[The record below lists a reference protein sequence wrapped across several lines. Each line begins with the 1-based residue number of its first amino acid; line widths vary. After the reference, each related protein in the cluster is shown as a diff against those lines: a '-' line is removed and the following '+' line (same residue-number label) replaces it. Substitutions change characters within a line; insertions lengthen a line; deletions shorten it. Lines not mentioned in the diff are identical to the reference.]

1 MSTISVTSAPN
12 AQFEISDPD
21 NVFNNAD
28 VVTFIITVNRLN
40 TGENSSTDNV
50 STLFVSADASGA
62 FPKTKISLLSHS
74 DDVDFDASFSVAII
88 GLNAA
93 NQKLEESHNIVEY
106 LKAPNAS
113 TLQNVNIFTSN
124 GEIHATSELA
134 DPLFNVNGLKYLVQI
149 DGISASSGGE
159 YKSRNFVVD
168 ASTNGALFFNST
180 DYNDEM
186 TDANEDIVNNAYYD
200 VAVIVYNSSGTFN
213 ATGSQV
219 KNVRVSASANPPVVS
234 IVTDSEINN
243 TSSDGKFTVDI
254 SGLHVP
260 NAPDKTYQLVVINN
274 DTSANVLTTNVDAS
288 GTEKVSFDVS
298 GLETNVEYLV
308 KASATNNTNIAS
320 GFSVNPVLVHPESL
334 PSGLKVLGMKIGL
347 EADETAPSGKVLV
360 ELDNDNYR
368 ENGKEVKLQYRFIKA
383 DTIAY
388 DTPAKLQ
395 AALDASGPIDVSFS
409 DGSYNFPNEDKF
421 MVTLPDND
429 NEYLIGVYAYNQ
441 NETDL
446 SASWTGNGTV
456 FQGNV
461 LFSALFI
468 SAETRPK
475 EPEIVNV
482 EPKLNEVSA
491 LSSGQVK
498 VDIELPAR
506 EAGQNVPNYT
516 AFRIFLEEQDDVNG
530 IDISDTEFVQITG
543 LDITNG
549 YLELANAWYHVD
561 TPNVL
566 VYVKLDED
574 ATSYEADSSYVLLES
589 NKNVAYRDSSGNTN
603 IRDDASGNK
612 IRYSHTFNGLTDG
625 EYYKA
630 KAQMLIGVSNEST
643 VVDLSTN
650 IVPSTKPSLNAS
662 QQNSLGGIFDLTGGF
677 LKGPNSQDI
686 TFYKEGLDE
695 LLVNSVN
702 GGYDIS
708 AVNIVFLY
716 TNVFTTIATGISET
730 THEIH
735 KVFQVNTETA
745 AVDASANG
753 VADLSGA
760 LTYDVI
766 AIPQNSVYTDDAS
779 YASVDDVSGAFGSL
793 RLNGIKLSSVII
805 DLSDSALTVTENGD
819 LALVGEVEAGGAEST
834 EFKRVEYTLKR
845 KIPVWDPVAESFSD
859 NGDEIIESSS
869 FNTKS
874 FSKTFSIPPATYGW
888 THSIDLQVISKPA
901 GLASGVEYNATEQ
914 TQNAVPLIHPT
925 IELDGSAVTIVPNG
939 ATVTL
944 QRIELSGNEISDF
957 ENNPIGPIPQ
967 YNSFD
972 VLGADPSN
980 VLISDYA
987 DVSNNF
993 NINPDTNMQVSAFNT
1008 AGRTT
1013 LFNENKFQVEVLSN
1027 NAVAGDANVD
1037 GIFTM
1042 TVGNQVVTFR
1052 LRLAN

>member
-21 NVFNNAD
+21 NVFNNEL
-28 VVTFIITVNRLN
+28 VVSFIITVNRLH

-74 DDVDFDASFSVAII
+74 SDVDFDASFSVAII
-88 GLNAA
+88 GLNAV
-93 NQKLEESHNIVEY
+93 NQKLEESHNVVEY

-124 GEIHATSELA
+124 GEIHATAELA
-134 DPLFNVNGLKYLVQI
+134 DLSFNTNGLKYLVQI
-149 DGISASSGGE
+149 DGISSMSGGA

-168 ASTNGALFFNST
+168 ASSTNGALYFDSS
-180 DYNDEM
+180 DYNSEM
-186 TDANEDIVNNAYYD
+186 TSAQEDIVNNAYYD

-219 KNVRVSASANPPVVS
+219 LNVKVSASANPPAVS
-234 IVTDSEINN
+234 IVTDSSKNN
-243 TSSDGKFTVDI
+243 LSSDGIFTVDI

-260 NAPDKTYQLVVINN
+260 NAPDLTYQLDVINN
-274 DTSANVLTTNVDAS
+274 DTSGTVFTTNVDAS
-288 GTEKVSFDVS
+288 GTEVVSFDVS

-308 KASATNNTNIAS
+308 KANATNNTNTAS
-320 GFSVNPVLVHPESL
+320 GFSVIPALVHPESL
-334 PSGLKVLGMKIGL
+334 PSGLEITGMKKGL
-347 EADETAPSGKVLV
+347 DADETAPSGKILV
-360 ELDNDNYR
+360 ELNKAAYK
-368 ENGKEVKLQYRFIKA
+368 ENGKDVKLQYRVLDVTGA
-383 DTIAY
+383 SDLATIAS
-388 DTPAKLQ
+388 DLALVTPV
-395 AALDASGPIDVSFS
+395 DVSFS

-421 MVTLPDND
+421 MVTVPKND
-429 NEYLIGVYAYNQ
+429 TNYLIAVYAYNQ
-441 NETDL
+441 NESDL
-446 SASWTGNGTV
+446 SASWIGLNNGYTV
-456 FQGNV
+456 DNWFQ
-461 LFSALFI
+461 S
-468 SAETRPK
+468 ETRPK
-475 EPEIVNV
+475 EPQIIDV
-482 EPKLNEVSA
+482 EPRINEVSDLA
-491 LSSGQVK
+491 SGELK
-498 VDIELPAR
+498 VVMTLPNK
-506 EAGQNVPNYT
+506 EDSENVPEYS
-516 AFRIFLEEQDDVNG
+516 AYRIFLEKHGDET
-530 IDISDTEFVQITG
+530 DIRDTGFVPITG
-543 LDITNG
+543 LDISNG

-561 TPNVL
+561 SSNVL
-566 VYVKLDED
+566 IYKKLNEV
-574 ATSYEADSSYVLLES
+574 ATEFETDSSMVLLES
-589 NKNVAYRDSSGNTN
+589 NKNVAFIDGSGNTN
-603 IRDDASGNK
+603 IRTDVS
-612 IRYSHTFNGLTDG
+612 YSVVFSGLTDG
-625 EYYKA
+625 DYYKA
-630 KAQMLIGVSNEST
+630 KAQMRIGPSNEST
-643 VVDLSTN
+643 IVDLSEN

-677 LKGPNSQDI
+677 LKGPNGQDI

-695 LLVNSVN
+695 LLVNSVD

-716 TNVFTTIATGISET
+716 TRVNFNQATGVST
-730 THEIH
+730 TTYEIH
-735 KVFQVNTETA
+735 KVFQVNTESA
-745 AVDASANG
+745 IVDASANG

-779 YASVDDVSGAFGSL
+779 YNSFLDVSGAFGSL
-793 RLNGIKLSSVII
+793 RLDGIKLSSVII
-805 DLSDSALTVTENGD
+805 DLSSSALTVTENGD
-819 LALVGEVEAGGAEST
+819 LALVGEVEEGGAEST

-869 FNTKS
+869 FTTKT
-874 FSKTFSIPPATYGW
+874 FSKTFSIPPANYGW

-901 GLASGVEYNATEQ
+901 GLESGVEYNATAQ
-914 TQNAVPLIHPT
+914 SKTAVPVIRPT
-925 IELDGSAVTIVPNG
+925 IELDGSAVTIIPNG
-939 ATVTL
+939 ASVTL
-944 QRIELSGNEISDF
+944 QRIELSGNQISDF
-957 ENNPIGPIPQ
+957 ENEPIGPIKQ

-972 VLGADPSN
+972 VIGLDPSN

-1013 LFNENKFQVEVLSN
+1013 LFNENKFQVEVLSG
-1027 NAVAGDANVD
+1027 NATAGDANVD